1 MQLLTGAEC
10 PSGNKKTR
18 VGQTPTRSM
27 LIDLRKFGVI
37 PYVRTD
43 RKADNATGEK
53 LHEGTLAPQMRVLI
67 VDDSQVLRERLAG
80 MLGRI
85 SGLSVVG
92 LSQSFSEARQSIR
105 ELRPD
110 LVILDLQLGDGSG
123 IDILRETKLKDPS
136 IRFIVFTN
144 QSELQYR
151 LRCEDL
157 GADYFLCKSTE
168 VKSLVA
174 ISERLVANAGQN

>member
-1 MQLLTGAEC
+1 MFEQIEK
-10 PSGNKKTR
+10 PI
-18 VGQTPTRSM
+18 TP
-27 LIDLRKFGVI
+27 L
-37 PYVRTD
+37 VRNFM
-43 RKADNATGEK
+43 KG
-53 LHEGTLAPQMRVLI
+53 LWPQMRVLI

-80 MLGRI
+80 MLDKVN
-85 SGLSVVG
+85 GLSVVG
-92 LSQSFSEARQSIR
+92 LSQSCSEARQSIR

-123 IDILRETKLKDPS
+123 IEILRETKLKDPS
-136 IRFIVFTN
+136 IQFIVFTN